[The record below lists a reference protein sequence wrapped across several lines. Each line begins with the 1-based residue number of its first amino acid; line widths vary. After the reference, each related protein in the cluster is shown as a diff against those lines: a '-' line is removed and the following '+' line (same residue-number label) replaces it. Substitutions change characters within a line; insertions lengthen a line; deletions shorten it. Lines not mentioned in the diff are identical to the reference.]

1 MTTVPYPLG
10 VAALGKEVLTFVPTL
25 TDPAAATAAELNGAT
40 AINIT
45 CAVRG
50 FNMTQTQSKTKKF
63 RLCSIQGT
71 DVLGRVE
78 TEIEAPTFIDDPQ
91 EPDASPDY
99 KHKSLI
105 PGTTGWLIRR
115 RGLAADPNNYVAY
128 ATGQLYKAIPVEFG
142 VRNDVAINPEDD
154 AQEFEY
160 TQEIAVK
167 GEIIEGV
174 VAA

>member
-1 MTTVPYPLG
+1 MTVAYPEG
-10 VAALGKEVLTFVPTL
+10 VSALGKEVLTFLPIL
-25 TDPAAATAAELNGAT
+25 TTPAAATVAVLNGAT
-40 AINIT
+40 AINMT

-50 FNMTQTQSKTKKF
+50 FNLTQTQSKTKKF

-78 TEIEAPTFIDDPQ
+78 AEIEAPTFIDDPQ
-91 EPDASPDY
+91 APDDDPGY
-99 KHKSLI
+99 LHKALI
-105 PGTTGWLIRR
+105 PGLTGWLIRR
-115 RGLAADPNNYVAY
+115 RGLAADPNNFVPY
-128 ATGQLYKAIPVEFG
+128 AAGQLYKAIPVEFG
-142 VRNDVAINPEDD
+142 VRNDVALNPEDD

-167 GEIIEGV
+167 GEIIEGE